1 MTETPG
7 ITGHWDIDPSH
18 SRLGFSTR
26 HAMVSRVR
34 GAFNDVSGSAD
45 IADDLADSKAEVIIQ
60 TASVDTRSQ
69 GRDEHL
75 RSADFFDVETYPEI
89 RFVSSAIDEVDEG
102 SYIVTGELTIRD
114 MTKTVSVPLELI
126 GVETDPYGEL
136 RAGLE
141 GSRRI
146 DRKDWGVTWNTK
158 LDSGGVLVSDKITL
172 EFELSLIKNAAE
184 AAPADSSETAVE
196 NEASTEA
203 RAPSTEA
210 TSAPEAGSAAP
221 QTTAPV
227 TNAPENSA
235 DAPVQETPEA
245 PEAPNAPKPEA
256 AESAPAPEA
265 PQPVPEAPESVT
277 PTPAA
282 DETETAPPAP
292 KAPESAASVA
302 PKAES
307 AGTEFPPPPPVKPAE
322 ASADKPSEKAPE
334 SKKSDGQSSGSAFG
348 KIFGLR

>member
-34 GAFNDVSGSAD
+34 GAFNDVSGFAD
-45 IADDLADSKAEVIIQ
+45 IAEDLADSKAEVIIQ
-60 TASVDTRSQ
+60 TASVDTRSE

-126 GVETDPYGEL
+126 GVDTDPFGNL

-146 DRKDWGVTWNTK
+146 DRRDWGVTWNTK

-172 EFELSLIKNAAE
+172 EFELSLIKNLYE
-184 AAPADSSETAVE
+184 AAPADSSGTIDEDAAPTKTPEPTA
-196 NEASTEA
+196 EAS
-203 RAPSTEA
+203 
-210 TSAPEAGSAAP
+210 SA
-221 QTTAPV
+221 
-227 TNAPENSA
+227 
-235 DAPVQETPEA
+235 
-245 PEAPNAPKPEA
+245 
-256 AESAPAPEA
+256 
-265 PQPVPEAPESVT
+265 PEAPESVT

-282 DETETAPPAP
+282 DETAPPAP

-302 PKAES
+302 PNAEP

-322 ASADKPSEKAPE
+322 THADKPTEKAPE
-334 SKKSDGQSSGSAFG
+334 TKQSGDQTSGSTFG
-348 KIFGLR
+348 KLFGLR

>member
-45 IADDLADSKAEVIIQ
+45 IADDLADSTAEVIIQ
-60 TASVDTRSQ
+60 TASVDTRSE

-89 RFVSSAIDEVDEG
+89 RFVSSAIDEVEEG

-126 GVETDPYGEL
+126 GVETDPFGNL

-146 DRKDWGVTWNTK
+146 DRKDWGVTWNTT

-172 EFELSLIKNAAE
+172 EFELSLIKNVAE
-184 AAPADSSETAVE
+184 AAPTDSSETADE
-196 NEASTEA
+196 NEA
-203 RAPSTEA
+203 
-210 TSAPEAGSAAP
+210 
-221 QTTAPV
+221 
-227 TNAPENSA
+227 
-235 DAPVQETPEA
+235 D
-245 PEAPNAPKPEA
+245 
-256 AESAPAPEA
+256 
-265 PQPVPEAPESVT
+265 
-277 PTPAA
+277 
-282 DETETAPPAP
+282 ETAPPAP
-292 KAPESAASVA
+292 NAPEAA
-302 PKAES
+302 PTAEP
-307 AGTEFPPPPPVKPAE
+307 ADTEFPPPPPVKPA
-322 ASADKPSEKAPE
+322 DKPAETAPE
-334 SKKSDGQSSGSAFG
+334 TKQPDAQPSGNGLG
-348 KIFGLR
+348 KLFGLR

>member
-45 IADDLADSKAEVIIQ
+45 IADDLADSNAEIVIQ
-60 TASVDTRSQ
+60 TASVDTRSAD
-69 GRDEHL
+69 RDAHL
-75 RSADFFDVETYPEI
+75 RSADFFDVEAYPEI

-126 GVETDPYGEL
+126 GVETDPFGNL

-146 DRKDWGVTWNTK
+146 DRKDWGVAWNTK

-172 EFELSLIKNAAE
+172 EFELSLIKNLAE
-184 AAPADSSETAVE
+184 AAPADSSEAAAQDK
-196 NEASTEA
+196 ASPEEPNPVA
-203 RAPSTEA
+203 EA
-210 TSAPEAGSAAP
+210 TPAPEADTAAP
-221 QTTAPV
+221 QTAAP
-227 TNAPENSA
+227 T
-235 DAPVQETPEA
+235 
-245 PEAPNAPKPEA
+245 
-256 AESAPAPEA
+256 
-265 PQPVPEAPESVT
+265 PEAPESVT
-277 PTPAA
+277 PTPVA
-282 DETETAPPAP
+282 DETAPPEQ
-292 KAPESAASVA
+292 KAPEAA
-302 PKAES
+302 PTAEP
-307 AGTEFPPPPPVKPAE
+307 AGKDFPPPPPVKPVE
-322 ASADKPSEKAPE
+322 TPTDKPAEKAPE
-334 SKKSDGQSSGSAFG
+334 SKQSDAQPSGSTFG
-348 KIFGLR
+348 KLFGLR

>member
-60 TASVDTRSQ
+60 TASVDTRSE

-126 GVETDPYGEL
+126 GVDTDPFGNL

-172 EFELSLIKNAAE
+172 EFELSLIKNVAE
-184 AAPADSSETAVE
+184 ATPTATAETDGETAATDASETSTSETA
-196 NEASTEA
+196 
-203 RAPSTEA
+203 
-210 TSAPEAGSAAP
+210 
-221 QTTAPV
+221 
-227 TNAPENSA
+227 
-235 DAPVQETPEA
+235 
-245 PEAPNAPKPEA
+245 
-256 AESAPAPEA
+256 
-265 PQPVPEAPESVT
+265 
-277 PTPAA
+277 
-282 DETETAPPAP
+282 DEQL
-292 KAPESAASVA
+292 
-302 PKAES
+302 
-307 AGTEFPPPPPVKPAE
+307 PPPPPIKPDDKPQQAE
-322 ASADKPSEKAPE
+322 AQSTESQSAEKPR
-334 SKKSDGQSSGSAFG
+334 GSL
-348 KIFGLR
+348 FGLR

>member
-1 MTETPG
+1 MTDAPD
-7 ITGHWDIDPSH
+7 ITGHWDIDPTH

-34 GAFNDVSGSAD
+34 GAFNEVSGSVD
-45 IADDLADSKAEVIIQ
+45 IAEDLSDSTATVVIE
-60 TASVDTRSQ
+60 TASVDTRSED
-69 GRDEHL
+69 RDTHL
-75 RSADFFDVETYPEI
+75 RSADFFDVETYPQM

-126 GVETDPYGEL
+126 GIDTDPFGNL

-172 EFELSLIKNAAE
+172 EFELSLIKKVDE
-184 AAPADSSETAVE
+184 AAP
-196 NEASTEA
+196 
-203 RAPSTEA
+203 
-210 TSAPEAGSAAP
+210 
-221 QTTAPV
+221 
-227 TNAPENSA
+227 
-235 DAPVQETPEA
+235 ETPETTA
-245 PEAPNAPKPEA
+245 EAT
-256 AESAPAPEA
+256 PA
-265 PQPVPEAPESVT
+265 PEAPESVT

-282 DETETAPPAP
+282 EETAPSAP
-292 KAPESAASVA
+292 RAPESAASVA
-302 PKAES
+302 PNAEP

-322 ASADKPSEKAPE
+322 THADNPAETAPE
-334 SKKSDGQSSGSAFG
+334 AKQSDAQPSGGTFG
-348 KIFGLR
+348 KLFGLR

>member
-45 IADDLADSKAEVIIQ
+45 IAEDLADSKAEVIIQ
-60 TASVDTRSQ
+60 TASVDTRSE

-126 GVETDPYGEL
+126 GVDTDPFGNL

-172 EFELSLIKNAAE
+172 EFELSLIKNVAE
-184 AAPADSSETAVE
+184 ATPTATAETDGETAATDASETSTSETA
-196 NEASTEA
+196 
-203 RAPSTEA
+203 
-210 TSAPEAGSAAP
+210 
-221 QTTAPV
+221 
-227 TNAPENSA
+227 
-235 DAPVQETPEA
+235 
-245 PEAPNAPKPEA
+245 
-256 AESAPAPEA
+256 
-265 PQPVPEAPESVT
+265 
-277 PTPAA
+277 
-282 DETETAPPAP
+282 DEQL
-292 KAPESAASVA
+292 
-302 PKAES
+302 
-307 AGTEFPPPPPVKPAE
+307 PPPPPIKPDDKPQQAE
-322 ASADKPSEKAPE
+322 AQSTESQSAEKPR
-334 SKKSDGQSSGSAFG
+334 GSL
-348 KIFGLR
+348 FGLR

>member
-1 MTETPG
+1 MTENPG
-7 ITGHWDIDPSH
+7 IIGHWDIDPSH

-45 IADDLADSKAEVIIQ
+45 IAEDLADSKAEVIIQ
-60 TASVDTRSQ
+60 TASVDTRSE

-184 AAPADSSETAVE
+184 AALADSPETTEAEGSTETPETA
-196 NEASTEA
+196 AA
-203 RAPSTEA
+203 A
-210 TSAPEAGSAAP
+210 TPVPEADTAVPQAA
-221 QTTAPV
+221 APV
-227 TNAPENSA
+227 T
-235 DAPVQETPEA
+235 DAP
-245 PEAPNAPKPEA
+245 
-256 AESAPAPEA
+256 ESAPAPETA
-265 PQPVPEAPESVT
+265 PPAHEAPKAPESVT
-277 PTPAA
+277 PTLAA
-282 DETETAPPAP
+282 DETAPPAP
-292 KAPESAASVA
+292 KAPANAASIA
-302 PKAES
+302 PNSEP
-307 AGTEFPPPPPVKPAE
+307 AGSELPPPLPVKPAE
-322 ASADKPSEKAPE
+322 TQAEKPIETAQE
-334 SKKSDGQSSGSAFG
+334 SKSSNEQSSGGTFG
-348 KIFGLR
+348 KLFGLR